1 MIGKPQRQIGQRAD
15 VDADHAE
22 LLGAVQIDRIAEQT
36 EPGIVDDILDL
47 YASGGEGGGDLVA
60 GLGLFEI
67 AADQDRSRTAGA
79 ADFGGQRRQAVRAA
93 RHQREAMAVGSEN
106 AGQFG
111 TYSSRGT
118 GNQRNTLSHDS
129 ILVNKWQDMPTTA
142 SYALGGMQAAC
153 KHFGVFKTAMRQ
165 N

>member
-1 MIGKPQRQIGQRAD
+1 M
-15 VDADHAE
+15 
-22 LLGAVQIDRIAEQT
+22 AEQT
-36 EPGIVDDILDL
+36 EPGIVDDKLDL
-47 YASGGEGGGDLVA
+47 HPCSGQGGGDLIA
-60 GLGLFEI
+60 GIGLFEI
-67 AADQDRSRTAGA
+67 AGDQDRGRTAGN
-79 ADFGGQRRQAVRAA
+79 ADFGGQRRQAIRAA
-93 RHQREAMAVGSEN
+93 RHQREAMAIGSEN

-118 GNQRNTLSHDS
+118 GNQRHTLSHDS

-142 SYALGGMQAAC
+142 AYALGGMQAAC